1 MMVTPV
7 VNGYGKALNHW
18 KIL

>member
-1 MMVTPV
+1 MVTPV